1 MIPPRLSPR
10 VAGLAAAACLAL
22 AVLAATEDRPLLA
35 AINLVSAALYA
46 ASVWLARR

>member
-22 AVLAATEDRPLLA
+22 AVLAATQDRPLLA
-35 AINLVSAALYA
+35 AVNFACAAANAAL
-46 ASVWLARR
+46 VLIARR